1 MQTSEMYAES
11 NGFQSPGM
19 NSISNDYEI
28 GLDPASCIIFGSDY
42 QKNDEIVKMLD
53 SSKDNL
59 KLLAMRRIIA
69 MVARGKEC
77 SDLFA
82 AVVKNV
88 VSKDPE
94 IKKLVYAYLVR
105 YAEEQQDLAL
115 LSISTFQRS
124 LKDANQL
131 VRASAL
137 RVLSSIRIPVIAPIL
152 MLALRDGSVDLSP
165 YVRKTVALA
174 IPKLYSLEPD
184 EKESLIEIIS
194 KLLEDKSTAVAG
206 SAVQAFEE
214 ICSERLDLIHRHYR
228 KLCSLLMDVDEWGQ
242 IAIIN
247 MLTRYARTQFPDPKT
262 CMASST
268 HFSSK
273 DDTTISGSNK
283 SNKVQKFT
291 KLDECGKMSETEE
304 DKDDEDNS
312 LKEINA
318 VNGISNLE
326 HAEML
331 RSDYRLLI
339 TSCRLLLLSHNAA
352 VVLAVAQLFYHCAS
366 KEEMPAVVRALMRIL
381 RTSREIEYVVLS
393 NVASMS
399 LIHPALFEPYIRMFF
414 VFSSDSIHVKMLK
427 LEVLTNLVSTATSP
441 IILREFQ
448 AYVDSSDQEF
458 VLAAVQSIGRCASM
472 VPQISETCLR
482 GLLRLMSRKNESLV
496 GESVVVMRKLLQ
508 MQTTDHRDI
517 ILHLAQMVE
526 EITIPSARAS
536 ILWLL
541 GEYGHRV
548 PKIAPDVL
556 RKMAKTFSKEH
567 ISVKIQVLNLAA
579 KLCIVNP
586 KQTLLLAQ
594 YVFTL
599 AKYDQN
605 YDIRDRSR
613 MFRALIFPKNAD
625 SSNPDAIFLA
635 KNVKKILLAT
645 KPAPVL
651 RSTFADRS
659 QFRVGTMSQL
669 LGREITNYVELPEW
683 PEVPPDPT
691 SRQVVILPSGS
702 YSASNYSTE
711 GRSFSISQQETE
723 DETEESSTEVETAST
738 EEEESEEDESSEEGE
753 QEWDDG
759 EEFTGKLK
767 MGKNGVSSH
776 KRDTPKTKPVCDT
789 SSPEAGSHSPLRIVS
804 SESSL
809 ETEDDDDDDEGGIKG
824 PPVSSGKKKENGT
837 SVDLLLLDLDTP
849 SVPSSES
856 AVSALADPLIPTP
869 VAISA
874 NLKSGSPASQKPA
887 LPPGESKIELEIP
900 AYEIASPEWF
910 YITSAYAEPLLVEG
924 RFIRTVSVPP
934 SSHLQTDVE
943 LRLTNRSVAPALRL
957 LRLRTDESAFK
968 GSGTFKSVHCVE
980 SFGEVTA
987 LNVGSSAN
995 VFLGIDFCNSTQPL
1009 CLNLRYQVEALD
1021 GDSGVASQEV
1031 EAQDEEGRKKP
1042 PLQEEILTLEIRPTV
1057 GELFQPLNISPH
1069 EFVIKQASLRGMHE
1083 TNKSFTI
1090 PSPGD
1095 SKFLLTSIKQILKL
1109 ANLALIG
1116 AFKRSDSIHLR
1127 LAGVTT
1133 ADSTCC
1139 LVEVT
1144 AKHDSNEGTLRVNT
1158 EAVAL
1163 GIQLAEDFYD
1173 RYVLMQNTMNSSDR
1187 SVNVIAVYRY
1197 DKTSN
1202 EDLPFEKGE
1211 RLTILRRLTDGNW
1224 AFAKNGQGQTGL
1236 IPLNFVEDMSPPP
1249 WLHGKISRDAT
1260 ESIMQAE
1267 PLGSFLVR
1275 ESGRFA
1281 GDYTLSVV
1289 APDPFDS
1296 KLGNKSEAPVQHYH
1310 IYSVDGLDGVDSS
1323 RFFSLDKK
1331 DVFPSLRKLIEHY
1344 KVADRGLAHP
1354 LTEPIFD
1361 TERICLQRLR
1371 DHHWVPRER
1380 LVFGQNIGHGEFGEV
1395 LRARYDDR
1403 EVAVKRYKASARL
1416 QLIYEAYVM
1425 SQLKHENLLALLG
1438 ITEDK
1443 EMTVTES
1450 AVSAAAAD
1458 KLSLSSS
1465 TLCLVTEFSP
1475 LGSLL
1480 AFLRSRG
1487 RTVITHSALLSFAT

>member
-1 MQTSEMYAES
+1 MYAES
-11 NGFQSPGM
+11 NGFQSPVM
-19 NSISNDYEI
+19 NPISNDYEI
-28 GLDPASCIIFGSDY
+28 GMDPASCIIFSSDY

-53 SSKDNL
+53 SSKENL
-59 KLLAMRRIIA
+59 KLLAMRRIIS

-124 LKDANQL
+124 LKVRFCVYIVIVHRCEERNFESFVYLKDANQL
-131 VRASAL
+131 IRASAL

-152 MLALRDGSVDLSP
+152 MLAVRDGSVDLSP
-165 YVRKTVALA
+165 YVRKTVAHA

-184 EKESLIEIIS
+184 EKESLIEIIG

-214 ICSERLDLIHRHYR
+214 ICSERLDLIHKHYR

-262 CMASST
+262 FMTSSMDDAT
-268 HFSSK
+268 TGGSSSSK
-273 DDTTISGSNK
+273 SNEI
-283 SNKVQKFT
+283 QKFT
-291 KLDECGKMSETEE
+291 KLNDSGKGNETEE
-304 DKDDEDNS
+304 DTDEEDNS
-312 LKEINA
+312 LEEMNA
-318 VNGISNLE
+318 VNGISNRE
-326 HAEML
+326 HAELL

-366 KEEMPAVVRALMRIL
+366 KEEMPTVVRALMRIMK
-381 RTSREIEYVVLS
+381 TSRRNDIL
-393 NVASMS
+393 
-399 LIHPALFEPYIRMFF
+399 
-414 VFSSDSIHVKMLK
+414 
-427 LEVLTNLVSTATSP
+427 ATTGVD
-441 IILREFQ
+441 LRFDFQ

-458 VLAAVQSIGRCASM
+458 VLAAIQSIGRCASM

-508 MQTTDHRDI
+508 MQTTDHKDI

-526 EITIPSARAS
+526 EISIPSARAS

-586 KQTLLLAQ
+586 KQSLLLAQ

-651 RSTFADRS
+651 RSTFADRPP
-659 QFRVGTMSQL
+659 FRVGTMSQL
-669 LGREITNYVELPEW
+669 LGREITNYVELSEW
-683 PEVPPDPT
+683 PELPPDPT
-691 SRQVVILPSGS
+691 SRQVVTFPVGS
-702 YSASNYSTE
+702 YSTSNYSTE
-711 GRSFSISQQETE
+711 GRSFSISEQETE
-723 DETEESSTEVETAST
+723 DETEESSTEVENSST
-738 EEEESEEDESSEEGE
+738 DEEESEEDVSSEEDG
-753 QEWDDG
+753 QEWDEDEG
-759 EEFTGKLK
+759 ITGKVK
-767 MGKNGVSSH
+767 MDKNGVSSH
-776 KRDTPKTKPVCDT
+776 QRSASQTKSDFDTR
-789 SSPEAGSHSPLRIVS
+789 SSEEGSHSPLRIVS

-809 ETEDDDDDDEGGIKG
+809 ETEDDDVVSEDEGAKG
-824 PPVSSGKKKENGT
+824 PPVSMEKKKENGMP
-837 SVDLLLLDLDTP
+837 VDLLLLDLDIP
-849 SVPSSES
+849 SVPSMES
-856 AVSALADPLIPTP
+856 AMSALADPLIPTP
-869 VAISA
+869 VATSIAPQES
-874 NLKSGSPASQKPA
+874 A
-887 LPPGESKIELEIP
+887 LPSGESKIEVCLSHIFS
-900 AYEIASPEWF
+900 YEIASPEWF

-924 RFIRTVSVPP
+924 RFIRTASVPP
-934 SSHLQTDVE
+934 SSHLRTDVE
-943 LRLTNRSVAPALRL
+943 LRLTNRSVAPAVRL
-957 LRLRTDESAFK
+957 LRLRTDETSFNK

-980 SFGEVTA
+980 SFGEVAA
-987 LNVGSSAN
+987 LDVGSSTN
-995 VFLGIDFCNSTQPL
+995 VFLGINFCNSTQPL

-1021 GDSGVASQEV
+1021 GNSGFESQKV
-1031 EAQDEEGRKKP
+1031 EAQDEVYRKKP
-1042 PLQEEILTLEIRPTV
+1042 PLHEEAITLEIRPTV
-1057 GELFQPLNISPH
+1057 GELFQPLNISPN

-1083 TNKSFTI
+1083 TNKLFII
-1090 PSPGD
+1090 PSGD
-1095 SKFLLTSIKQILKL
+1095 NSKFILTSIKQILKR

-1116 AFKRSDSIHLR
+1116 AFKRSDSTHLR
-1127 LAGVTT
+1127 FAGVTT
-1133 ADSTCC
+1133 ADNTCC

-1144 AKHDSNEGTLRVNT
+1144 AKLDSNEGNLRVNT

-1163 GIQLAEDFYD
+1163 GIQLAED
-1173 RYVLMQNTMNSSDR
+1173 L
-1187 SVNVIAVYRY
+1187 
-1197 DKTSN
+1197 
-1202 EDLPFEKGE
+1202 
-1211 RLTILRRLTDGNW
+1211 
-1224 AFAKNGQGQTGL
+1224 
-1236 IPLNFVEDMSPPP
+1236 
-1249 WLHGKISRDAT
+1249 WLHGKISRDVT
-1260 ESIMQAE
+1260 ESILQGE

-1289 APDPFDS
+1289 APDPFDA
-1296 KLGNKSEAPVQHYH
+1296 KFNNNSEAPVQHYH
-1310 IYSVDGLDGVDSS
+1310 IYSVDGLDGIDSS

-1331 DVFPSLRKLIEHY
+1331 DVFPSLRKLVEHY
-1344 KVADRGLAHP
+1344 KIADRGLAYP
-1354 LTEPIFD
+1354 LTKPIFD

-1371 DHHWVPRER
+1371 DHHWVPRES
-1380 LVFGQNIGHGEFGEV
+1380 LIFGQNIGHGEFGEV
-1395 LRARYDDR
+1395 LRARYEDR
-1403 EVAVKRYKASARL
+1403 EVAVKRYKASARR

-1425 SQLKHENLLALLG
+1425 S
-1438 ITEDK
+1438 
-1443 EMTVTES
+1443 
-1450 AVSAAAAD
+1450 
-1458 KLSLSSS
+1458 
-1465 TLCLVTEFSP
+1465 
-1475 LGSLL
+1475 
-1480 AFLRSRG
+1480 
-1487 RTVITHSALLSFAT
+1487 